1 MYRFQQSL
9 KNFKHQLHQWNKDV
23 FGNIFQDKKE
33 LEQKLEDIQKRNI
46 QIDHI
51 DTQQQQQQDT
61 LKKKLEERYKHEE
74 ILWKKKARIQW
85 LKEGDKNSKFLHHS
99 MIHRCFINHI
109 TKLEDS
115 QGNTILTYGEITSE
129 LQDYYKSLL

>member
-1 MYRFQQSL
+1 MMGKCKDPSWHRMYRFQQSL

-74 ILWKKKARIQW
+74 ILWKKKSRIQW
-85 LKEGDKNSKFLHHS
+85 LKEGDKNSKFLPPFHDPQMLHQPHHKVG
-99 MIHRCFINHI
+99 R
-109 TKLEDS
+109 
-115 QGNTILTYGEITSE
+115 QPR
-129 LQDYYKSLL
+129 